1 MVEEKFKF
9 WREKQDLGVFDIAE
23 FEVWG
28 LEMRFGRNLI
38 RKIVFGFWKM
48 DFRIP
53 NPQFAIEIMIFIGF
67 GGAKL

>member
-9 WREKQDLGVFDIAE
+9 WREKQDLVVFDIAE
-23 FEVWG
+23 FEVLG

-48 DFRIP
+48 DFRMT
-53 NPQFAIEIMIFIGF
+53 NHKFAIEIMIFIGF